1 MSEGRQQAAE
11 TLRECGMLAIYDCG
25 TTIDEVMR
33 ETMILE

>member
-1 MSEGRQQAAE
+1 MPEQYQPRPGR
-11 TLRECGMLAIYDCG
+11 TGAIYDCG